1 MPGETDSSKG
11 TGDGSLQAQLDE
23 MKQAMAELKYM
34 MKNLPI
40 GRGRERSPSR
50 SRSRG
55 SYSDDAV
62 SKSKKENK
70 NDDDR
75 GLKLDIPD
83 FNGDLDPEKF
93 LDWIR
98 QAERVFEYKEYDEHK
113 QFKVAILKL
122 TKYASLWYENL
133 KKQRKRDKKSKID
146 TWEKLKKHLMRRFL
160 PRDYEQ
166 ENYLKLQSLSQ
177 ENLSVAEYIKE
188 FERMMIVCDL
198 EEKEELRV
206 ARFIKGLI
214 PSLASKVE
222 VQIYNGFDDVCCL
235 ALKFEKQDKTMK
247 SYTYSKGASSGS
259 SSYSKPTT
267 SKQKEV
273 VTEEVK
279 DKGKGVVETKG
290 SSLRR
295 CFKCQGYGHIANEC
309 PQKRALTAQELR
321 NIVPA
326 FVQTEQ
332 STELSDIEEDEE
344 EGVAYDVEPLS
355 EEECLVIR
363 NLHVETTPV
372 EAEQREQIFHT
383 RCKVH
388 SKICNLIID
397 SGSCT
402 NVVSKELVDE
412 LKLQTKN
419 HNKPYK
425 LHWLNGDNGI
435 QVRKQALVSLSLG
448 PYNDDIWCDVIPMS
462 ACHILLGR
470 PWQFDRKVEH
480 DGRTNI
486 YSVTK
491 GKTTFNLKPLSP
503 NKIKELKSKKGS
515 LFMEAREVEEVLA
528 RGEQAYV
535 LMVRELEANGEG
547 SSREVQGLLKEFCD
561 VFPEELPVGLPPL
574 RGIEHQIDL
583 IPGAQLPNK
592 PAYRC
597 NPEEAKE
604 LQRQV
609 QKLID
614 RGYVQESLSP
624 CAVPALLVPKKDGTW
639 RMCIDSRAVNN
650 ITVKY
655 RFPMPRLDDML
666 DELSGSRV
674 FSKLD
679 LRSGYHQMRI
689 REGDE
694 WKTAFKTKQGLY
706 EWLVMPFG
714 LCNAPSSFMR
724 LMNEIL
730 RPFLNKFVV
739 VYLDDILIY
748 SKSKE
753 EHIEH
758 LREVFKMLRKQKL
771 YGKMEKCTFMV
782 PSVVFLG
789 YIVGEN
795 GVSMDPSKVEAIK
808 AWPVPKSTTEVRSF
822 HGLAS
827 FYRRFIQNFSTIM
840 APITE
845 LTKKG
850 EFVWTPSAEKAFE
863 EVKSKLS
870 SAPVLTL
877 PNFDKLFE
885 VECDASG
892 VGIGA
897 VLVQDKRPVAYFSEK
912 LGGARL
918 NYSTYDKEFYAIVR
932 ALDHWGHYLRPKPF
946 VLHSDHEALKHIH
959 GQQKLNQRH
968 AKWVEFLQS
977 FTFSSKYKTGAS
989 NVVAD
994 ALSRRH
1000 TLLIELDAR
1009 MLGFEHI
1016 KELYKSDPEFAKE
1029 IIEPTGLY
1037 LCSRRLSIQR
1047 QSIVYSQRFDSRAFD
1062 L

>member
-1 MPGETDSSKG
+1 MSGEDDSSKT
-11 TGDGSLQAQLDE
+11 TGDGSGTLQEQLDE

-206 ARFIKGLI
+206 VRFIKGLI
-214 PSLASKVE
+214 PSLASRVE
-222 VQIYNGFDDVCCL
+222 VQIYNGFDDVCRL
-235 ALKFEKQDKTMK
+235 ALKFEKQDKTKK

-279 DKGKGVVETKG
+279 DKESTYRLRIAQH
-290 SSLRR
+290 SSKDS
-295 CFKCQGYGHIANEC
+295 FK
-309 PQKRALTAQELR
+309 P
-321 NIVPA
+321 NINVT
-326 FVQTEQ
+326 V
-332 STELSDIEEDEE
+332 DIEEDEE
-344 EGVAYDVEPLS
+344 EGVAYDVDPLS

-435 QVRKQALVSLSLG
+435 QL
-448 PYNDDIWCDVIPMS
+448 
-462 ACHILLGR
+462 
-470 PWQFDRKVEH
+470 DRKVEH

-547 SSREVQGLLKEFCD
+547 SRREVQGLLKEFCD

-609 QKLID
+609 QELID

-650 ITVKY
+650 ITVKH

-666 DELSGSRV
+666 DDLSGSRV

-724 LMNEIL
+724 LMNEVL

-753 EHIEH
+753 EHIEL

-782 PSVVFLG
+782 SSVVFLG
-789 YIVGEN
+789 YIFEL
-795 GVSMDPSKVEAIK
+795 
-808 AWPVPKSTTEVRSF
+808 VR
-822 HGLAS
+822 
-827 FYRRFIQNFSTIM
+827 M
-840 APITE
+840 
-845 LTKKG
+845 
-850 EFVWTPSAEKAFE
+850 V
-863 EVKSKLS
+863 
-870 SAPVLTL
+870 
-877 PNFDKLFE
+877 
-885 VECDASG
+885 
-892 VGIGA
+892 
-897 VLVQDKRPVAYFSEK
+897 
-912 LGGARL
+912 
-918 NYSTYDKEFYAIVR
+918 
-932 ALDHWGHYLRPKPF
+932 
-946 VLHSDHEALKHIH
+946 
-959 GQQKLNQRH
+959 
-968 AKWVEFLQS
+968 
-977 FTFSSKYKTGAS
+977 
-989 NVVAD
+989 
-994 ALSRRH
+994 
-1000 TLLIELDAR
+1000 
-1009 MLGFEHI
+1009 
-1016 KELYKSDPEFAKE
+1016 
-1029 IIEPTGLY
+1029 
-1037 LCSRRLSIQR
+1037 
-1047 QSIVYSQRFDSRAFD
+1047 
-1062 L
+1062 

>member
-1 MPGETDSSKG
+1 
-11 TGDGSLQAQLDE
+11 
-23 MKQAMAELKYM
+23 
-34 MKNLPI
+34 
-40 GRGRERSPSR
+40 
-50 SRSRG
+50 
-55 SYSDDAV
+55 
-62 SKSKKENK
+62 
-70 NDDDR
+70 
-75 GLKLDIPD
+75 
-83 FNGDLDPEKF
+83 
-93 LDWIR
+93 
-98 QAERVFEYKEYDEHK
+98 
-113 QFKVAILKL
+113 
-122 TKYASLWYENL
+122 
-133 KKQRKRDKKSKID
+133 
-146 TWEKLKKHLMRRFL
+146 
-160 PRDYEQ
+160 
-166 ENYLKLQSLSQ
+166 
-177 ENLSVAEYIKE
+177 
-188 FERMMIVCDL
+188 MMIVCDL

-222 VQIYNGFDDVCCL
+222 VQIYNGFDDVCRL
-235 ALKFEKQDKTMK
+235 ALKFEKQDKAKK
-247 SYTYSKGASSGS
+247 SYTYSRGASSGL
-259 SSYSKPTT
+259 SSYSKSTT

-279 DKGKGVVETKG
+279 DKGKGVVEPKG

-309 PQKRALTAQELR
+309 PHKRALTAQELR

-344 EGVAYDVEPLS
+344 E
-355 EEECLVIR
+355 
-363 NLHVETTPV
+363 
-372 EAEQREQIFHT
+372 AEQREHIFHT

-425 LHWLNGDNGI
+425 LHWLNGDNRI

-462 ACHILLGR
+462 ACHILLTR

-583 IPGAQLPNK
+583 IPGAQLPYK

-604 LQRQV
+604 LQRHV
-609 QKLID
+609 KELVD

-624 CAVPALLVPKKDGTW
+624 CVVPALLVPKKDGTW

-650 ITVKY
+650 ITIKY

-694 WKTAFKTKQGLY
+694 WKTAFD
-706 EWLVMPFG
+706 M
-714 LCNAPSSFMR
+714 
-724 LMNEIL
+724 
-730 RPFLNKFVV
+730 
-739 VYLDDILIY
+739 
-748 SKSKE
+748 
-753 EHIEH
+753 
-758 LREVFKMLRKQKL
+758 
-771 YGKMEKCTFMV
+771 
-782 PSVVFLG
+782 
-789 YIVGEN
+789 
-795 GVSMDPSKVEAIK
+795 
-808 AWPVPKSTTEVRSF
+808 
-822 HGLAS
+822 
-827 FYRRFIQNFSTIM
+827 
-840 APITE
+840 
-845 LTKKG
+845 
-850 EFVWTPSAEKAFE
+850 
-863 EVKSKLS
+863 
-870 SAPVLTL
+870 
-877 PNFDKLFE
+877 
-885 VECDASG
+885 
-892 VGIGA
+892 
-897 VLVQDKRPVAYFSEK
+897 
-912 LGGARL
+912 
-918 NYSTYDKEFYAIVR
+918 
-932 ALDHWGHYLRPKPF
+932 
-946 VLHSDHEALKHIH
+946 
-959 GQQKLNQRH
+959 
-968 AKWVEFLQS
+968 
-977 FTFSSKYKTGAS
+977 
-989 NVVAD
+989 
-994 ALSRRH
+994 
-1000 TLLIELDAR
+1000 
-1009 MLGFEHI
+1009 
-1016 KELYKSDPEFAKE
+1016 
-1029 IIEPTGLY
+1029 
-1037 LCSRRLSIQR
+1037 
-1047 QSIVYSQRFDSRAFD
+1047 
-1062 L
+1062 